1 MSLGQY
7 FIPMMFYIV
16 TGGLCIA
23 CAIDD
28 YKKNHYIRC
37 GFWTMTAISMILS
50 MARFIF
56 IN

>member
-7 FIPMMFYIV
+7 YIPLMLQVI
-16 TGGLCIA
+16 TGGLSIG

-28 YKKNHYIRC
+28 YKKSHYIRC

>member
-7 FIPMMFYIV
+7 YIPLMLQV
-16 TGGLCIA
+16 VAGGLSIG

-37 GFWTMTAISMILS
+37 GSWTMMAISMVLC

-56 IN
+56 TN